1 MRKYTII
8 AENHETHQGR
18 FKSSRKKE
26 YTEKT
31 KREYIGI
38 VKFVEM
44 DFGR

>member
-1 MRKYTII
+1 MKHIKVDSK
-8 AENHETHQGR
+8 AQE
-18 FKSSRKKE
+18 KKE